1 MDRICPAVV
10 SQRNLTLGWNQHLSR
25 EERFSSVRFASCPLG
40 TLTTLRS
47 RVRILVDR
55 KPTSSIVPRVSPI
68 FRKVSHSHNPV
79 EDDGDSTQDVLQ
91 SLLGGEGDG
100 NSADTE
106 CWQDGGGVKTEAV
119 QGNQQSG
126 EKGQQLDRPAAQT
139 ND

>member
-1 MDRICPAVV
+1 MDRICPAIA
-10 SQRNLTLGWNQHLSR
+10 SQRNLTLGWNQNLSR

-47 RVRILVDR
+47 SVRILVDR

-68 FRKVSHSHNPV
+68 FRKSPTRTTRSKMM
-79 EDDGDSTQDVLQ
+79 EIQ

-106 CWQDGGGVKTEAV
+106 SWQDGGGVKTEAV
-119 QGNQQSG
+119 QADQ
-126 EKGQQLDRPAAQT
+126 
-139 ND
+139 